1 MKNIPVYKDIH
12 SDEKPVISK
21 PLLEFNKF
29 YKELNDLYHETAL
42 NAGLYES
49 SFDILYSV
57 FELGDGCLQ
66 SDIQKKRPLKAHKS
80 DTDRQTTYTGK
91 DISHSKV
98 RKQFLFFIKQRRTET
113 FT

>member
-1 MKNIPVYKDIH
+1 MKNIPVYKDIY

-42 NAGLYES
+42 NAGLSES

-66 SDIQKKRPLKAHKS
+66 SDIQKISFLPKRLSILRYTNSKKRDIYLFQMEKAAQS
-80 DTDRQTTYTGK
+80 T
-91 DISHSKV
+91 
-98 RKQFLFFIKQRRTET
+98 
-113 FT
+113 